1 MKSTNSALLEFEKL
15 YLITES
21 GNVCL
26 IMCVFIHLYF
36 CDVITYHGRIRNWNY
51 RKENNLFK
59 KMNKCAFQNG
69 DLNTRSYYILNN
81 TESLSTFYLFLSV
94 KFEIWRKSVKLLFY
108 K

>member
-15 YLITES
+15 YLITEAR
-21 GNVCL
+21 NACL

-36 CDVITYHGRIRNWNY
+36 CDVITYHGLFRNWNY

-69 DLNTRSYYILNN
+69 DLNTRSDYILNN
-81 TESLSTFYLFLSV
+81 TESLSIFYLFLSV
-94 KFEIWRKSVKLLFY
+94 KFKCQMKEEC
-108 K
+108 